1 MISSNDTSSGT
12 SEYLKSKS
20 TLGFISSAAH
30 NSSNVS
36 AETKL
41 LPNSI
46 WLKLFAERF
55 IFSASASWVKER
67 LILISR
73 IRLPKF
79 F

>member
-20 TLGFISSAAH
+20 TLGVISKALH

-46 WLKLFAERF
+46 WLKLLAERF
-55 IFSASASWVKER
+55 IFSASASWVKVR
-67 LILISR
+67 LILSHEYGY
-73 IRLPKF
+73 LNF